1 MLLVLEIVLTV
12 LVWNK
17 GWRWLSLIPLGIAIL
32 VGMIIGASGQ
42 TEVGAYVIFDI
53 LAVIALIVML
63 VKPNKPKKE
72 VL

>member
-1 MLLVLEIVLTV
+1 MILILEIVLTV

-17 GWRWLSLIPLGIAIL
+17 GWRWLSLIPLGIAVL

-42 TEVGAYVIFDI
+42 TEIGAYIIFDV

-63 VKPNKPKKE
+63 LNPNKPKKE
-72 VL
+72 IL